1 MYNKK
6 RYDNANSHFFFVLI
20 IQKIKS
26 TKISLFIQKKL
37 NQIIL
42 NSSAGLSFNS
52 FRDPL
57 KFRDP
62 NWIGDFW
69 NLARRDSVD
78 FHARLENGE
87 FIHPIILPP
96 KRKERDE
103 FFYHFG
109 NSNLGVLPSTLTN
122 TKLIKIRQAFATG
135 RYSKENFLCWYS
147 NLIATIDGQMCW
159 TISFNTYFIRQELI
173 DCLIEN
179 LTKVIRELS
188 K

>member
-1 MYNKK
+1 MNY
-6 RYDNANSHFFFVLI
+6 SF
-20 IQKIKS
+20 Q
-26 TKISLFIQKKL
+26 
-37 NQIIL
+37 
-42 NSSAGLSFNS
+42 GLSFNS

-62 NWIGDFW
+62 NWISDFW
-69 NLARRDSVD
+69 SLARRDSID
-78 FHARLENGE
+78 FHARLDSGE

-109 NSNLGVLPSTLTN
+109 NSNLGVLPSSITN

-173 DCLIEN
+173 DCLIDN